1 MKKAEKKKILILSG
15 IVQMADVVKTAQKMG
30 LYTIVTDRDPES
42 PAKKL
47 ADGYYNISTSETE
60 KLAEMARN
68 EGIDGVFNAFDDVNT
83 WNALALCKELNLP
96 FYATTEQLQ
105 ICSDKNTFK
114 EYCRIYGAPVIE
126 EYELGGDLSEE
137 NLKNLTYPVI
147 VKPVDSYASQGI
159 TVCHSPEEVRNGYE
173 KALDF
178 SKSKKVIVERFVD
191 EAYGVQTIYTIQN
204 GNIVLNGVAD
214 RFVHKH
220 SEEFPPL
227 PIAMIF
233 SSQHTEQYIESVDP
247 YIRKLI
253 EGIGIRNGV
262 VFIQSLFENGSFY
275 IYEMGFRLGGSQMYS
290 IIEKQT
296 GISQVEF
303 MLTLA
308 LGESIG
314 HLDMGPY
321 NNAYMPYP
329 SCNLP
334 ILLKGGTIR
343 DIEGIESIQK
353 LPGVIHTAISKSP
366 GDKVRVTGSYTQMFG
381 RFTIVANSREE
392 LHDTIR
398 TIYDRLKITS
408 TDGEDMILVRYQPTE
423 ALSPKQ

>member
-15 IVQMADVVKTAQKMG
+15 IIQMADVVKTAQKMG

-47 ADGYYNISTSETE
+47 ADAYYNISTSEIE
-60 KLAEMARN
+60 KLAEMARH
-68 EGIDGVFNAFDDVNT
+68 EGIAGVFNAFDDVNT
-83 WNALALCKELNLP
+83 WNALALCKELDLP

-114 EYCRIYGAPVIE
+114 EYCRRYGAPVIE

-137 NLKNLTYPVI
+137 NLNKLTYPVI

-173 KALDF
+173 KALGF
-178 SKSKKVIVERFVD
+178 SKSKKVIIERFVD
-191 EAYGVQTIYTIQN
+191 EAYGVQTIYTIQD
-204 GNIVLNGVAD
+204 GQIILNGVAD

-233 SSQHTEQYIESVDP
+233 SSQHQEQYIESVDP
-247 YIRKLI
+247 YVRKLI

-296 GISQVEF
+296 GINQVEF

-314 HLDMGPY
+314 HLDMRPY
-321 NNAYMPYP
+321 DNGHMPYP

-353 LPGVIHTAISKSP
+353 LPGVIHTALSKSP
-366 GDKVRVTGSYTQMFG
+366 GDKVLVTGSYTQMFG
-381 RFTIVANSREE
+381 RFTIVANSKKE